1 MTVRRDR
8 SCLPRSPVRR
18 RRRDDRGSVTL
29 EYAIV
34 VPAVLALIFV
44 CVQVALYSYARSVA
58 LTAAEEAVN
67 AQRVYGAPAG
77 AGSDR
82 ANYVLTNQQDAVL
95 GWTVTVTT
103 VGGRVQVT
111 VTGRSLS
118 VFPGVS
124 GYPVHQ
130 TASGPVERFVP

>member
-1 MTVRRDR
+1 MTGRREG
-8 SCLPRSPVRR
+8 SRR
-18 RRRDDRGSVTL
+18 APLRLRRDDRGSVAL

-34 VPAVLALIFV
+34 VPAVLVLIFL

-77 AGSDR
+77 AGQAR
-82 ANYVLTNQQDAVL
+82 ADHVLTAQSDALIGWRVSVL
-95 GWTVTVTT
+95 TG
-103 VGGRVQVT
+103 GGRVRVT

-124 GYPVHQ
+124 GYQVSQ